1 MMPHSASWDGATQNQ
16 TSNSITNISHR
27 NDIVAEKKDNIHIAG
42 KCPCV
47 TPDNSTLG
55 HFRRRQS
62 QQSSLAKYAMQSSG
76 NIQELQ
82 QRRRSDE
89 VVPDEMDVD
98 RLRNHLDRTLAP
110 NGDASH
116 TNGNGHARPHNSAFK
131 LPPTHAPQIGGSLA
145 AALNGHVPEVTGA
158 SMALNDTPATTAPN
172 SPKFGGHHP
181 STSSETSQSISLG
194 APMRV
199 NSGAS
204 TPRVRP
210 TTLDIPGLTKS
221 KVSPDGRIAQRD
233 VGAKLV
239 IVMVGL
245 PARGKSYITKK
256 LARYLN
262 WLQHDTRIFNVGE
275 RRRVVAGG
283 PHSPEHRRTDHARAD
298 RGFTLSAISPLSIVD
313 HLNLNSPVTSNPPG
327 VAQIMLN
334 GETRIQP
341 PETPHEERDQNDLH
355 KPDMGEPSSPV
366 IPRRHADSDSAMEQN
381 AAFFDPENQRASQIR
396 EQVARETLDELLDY
410 ILDRGGS
417 VGILDAT
424 NSTMDRRKMVMD
436 RIRERA
442 GPDLNVLFLESRCV
456 NQDLLEANMR
466 LKLSGPDYKDMD
478 PTIALADFK
487 KRVQAYEKAYVPLGD
502 YEEDHNVPYIQMID
516 VGRKIISHQIKGFLM
531 AQANYYL
538 LNFNL
543 APRQIWI
550 TRHGLSEDNIS
561 GKIGGD
567 SDLAPEGHQYA
578 KSLARFMDEKRK
590 EWDMKELHRMQ
601 NSHFP
606 PQPGDVTPPNP
617 HYQLQSPTSPHEEGP
632 EAASTTTDP
641 ADVPGFEPKP
651 FCVWTSMLKRSIQTA
666 RYFNDEDYDTKQMRM
681 LDELNSGVME
691 GLTYS
696 CISTQYPDEYARR
709 KNDKLHYRYPG
720 PGGEG
725 YLDIINRLRP
735 VIVELER
742 MTDHVLLIGHRSVA
756 RVLLAY
762 FRGLKREEVA
772 DLDVPLG
779 MLYCLEPRPYGVDF
793 KAFAWD
799 KGTEWFYEVEGF
811 RLKRAEDDML

>member
-1 MMPHSASWDGATQNQ
+1 MASSGS
-16 TSNSITNISHR
+16 TSPSITP
-27 NDIVAEKKDNIHIAG
+27 VE
-42 KCPCV
+42 
-47 TPDNSTLG
+47 
-55 HFRRRQS
+55 
-62 QQSSLAKYAMQSSG
+62 
-76 NIQELQ
+76 
-82 QRRRSDE
+82 QRRCSD
-89 VVPDEMDVD
+89 DERVD
-98 RLRNHLDRTLAP
+98 ELRTELDRTLSAEEQSGSQP
-110 NGDASH
+110 QSNSNRSAS
-116 TNGNGHARPHNSAFK
+116 GNGVQVKQFDVPKAALKPTPHMR
-131 LPPTHAPQIGGSLA
+131 QGSLA
-145 AALNGHVPEVTGA
+145 AAMNGKIPEVTGA
-158 SMALNDTPATTAPN
+158 SIAMNDTPATTAPG
-172 SPKFGGHHP
+172 SPNLKGEYFPPTADGQLP
-181 STSSETSQSISLG
+181 PRPLMPPPIRQ
-194 APMRV
+194 
-199 NSGAS
+199 NSGTS

-221 KVSPDGRIAQRD
+221 KVSPDGRIASRD

-283 PHSPEHRRTDHARAD
+283 PNSLEKTRSQQMREAGHRPSVIAQQQPGLTDH
-298 RGFTLSAISPLSIVD
+298 TLAPSKSNTNPQPASVAKIV
-313 HLNLNSPVTSNPPG
+313 
-327 VAQIMLN
+327 LN
-334 GETRIQP
+334 GETKIEAPATP
-341 PETPHEERDQNDLH
+341 PVEKADPQYPANGVSDTQHSNHDRSESSDRAIDM
-355 KPDMGEPSSPV
+355 PDMGEPKSPLDRPKEPQ
-366 IPRRHADSDSAMEQN
+366 IQEPEDEAMDQN
-381 AAFFDPENQRASQIR
+381 AAFFDPENKKASLIR

-410 ILDRGGS
+410 ILDQGGS

-424 NSTMDRRKMVMD
+424 NSTLERRKMVMD

-456 NQDLLEANMR
+456 DQDLLEANMR
-466 LKLSGPDYKDMD
+466 LKLGGPDYRDMD
-478 PTIALADFK
+478 PVVALEDFK
-487 KRVQAYEKAYVPLGD
+487 KRVQVYEKAYVPLGE
-502 YEEDHNVPYIQMID
+502 YEEKNNMPYIQMID
-516 VGRKIISHQIKGFLM
+516 VGRKIVSHQVKGFLS

-550 TRHGLSEDNIS
+550 TRHGLSQDNQS

-567 SDLAPEGHQYA
+567 SDLAPEGIIYA
-578 KSLARFMDEKRK
+578 RSLARFMDYKRR
-590 EWDMKELHRMQ
+590 EWDLKQVESMKKT
-601 NSHFP
+601 HFP

-617 HYQLQSPTSPHEEGP
+617 YWNPQSPSQERNPAQ
-632 EAASTTTDP
+632 EAENGDASASESIDEIV
-641 ADVPGFEPKP
+641 VPDYEPKP

-666 RYFNDEDYDTKQMRM
+666 KFFNDEEYDTKQMRM
-681 LDELNSGVME
+681 LDELNAGVME
-691 GLTYS
+691 GLTYN
-696 CISTQYPDEYARR
+696 CISTQFPEEYRSR
-709 KNDKLHYRYPG
+709 KSDKLHYRYPG

-742 MTDHVLLIGHRSVA
+742 MTDHVLLVGHRSVA

-779 MLYCLEPRPYGVDF
+779 MLYCLEPKPYGVDF
-793 KAFAWD
+793 KVYKWD
-799 KGTEWFYEVEGF
+799 RDTEWFYELPDF
-811 RLKRAEDDML
+811 KLKAAEDDMQ